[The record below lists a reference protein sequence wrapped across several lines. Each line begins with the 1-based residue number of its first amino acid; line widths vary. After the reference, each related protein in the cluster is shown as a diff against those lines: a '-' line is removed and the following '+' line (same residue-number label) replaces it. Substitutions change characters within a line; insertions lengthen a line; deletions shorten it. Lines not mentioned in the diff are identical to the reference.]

1 MMMMVVMMMI
11 NDDDND
17 NVVEGTCT
25 GPHAVRS
32 DVKHQVSHSAKIF
45 IFYHVFSSYEED
57 GLTGAGKTRCLP
69 VLVLVYIDDINDL
82 YWTIFSSLVWAT

>member
-1 MMMMVVMMMI
+1 MMMMMVVMMMMI

-45 IFYHVFSSYEED
+45 IF
-57 GLTGAGKTRCLP
+57 LP
-69 VLVLVYIDDINDL
+69 RFQLIRRRRADRRWQNEVLARTCTCIY
-82 YWTIFSSLVWAT
+82 